1 MKLFIQTGSCS
12 IAPQIIANEIGVELE
27 LFNVDMNTRRYG
39 DNDYYKVSTFAM
51 VPALVIDEKRT
62 LHETAVISVYLA
74 DKKPAAQLVPLAGT
88 FERVRV
94 MEMLSFVAGE
104 IHQKFIPL
112 LRPFVNDEAKQEFR
126 TLLVRN
132 FAHLDKQLS
141 DGRPYM
147 MGEHFGVV
155 DAYLFSI
162 TPWVI
167 RTKVDIEHLASLK
180 GYMNR
185 LADRPSV
192 VKAMQDEGAN
202 TADWRQRLP

>member
-27 LFNVDMNTRRYG
+27 IINVDMTTRRYG
-39 DNDYYKVSTFAM
+39 DKDYYEVSTFAM

-74 DKKPAAQLVPLAGT
+74 DKKPGAHLVPLAGT

-94 MEMLSFVAGE
+94 MEQLSFIAGE

-112 LRPFVNDEAKQEFR
+112 FRPFVNSEAKNQFR
-126 TLLVRN
+126 ALLVRN
-132 FAHLDKQLS
+132 LSHLDKQLS
-141 DGRPYM
+141 DGRPYIT
-147 MGEHFGVV
+147 GEHFGVV

-162 TPWVI
+162 VPWVI
-167 RTKVDIEHLASLK
+167 RLEVEIEHLTYMQA
-180 GYMNR
+180 YMNR
-185 LADRPSV
+185 LASRPSIL
-192 VKAMQDEGAN
+192 KAMQDEGAN
-202 TADWRQRLP
+202 TTDWRQRLR